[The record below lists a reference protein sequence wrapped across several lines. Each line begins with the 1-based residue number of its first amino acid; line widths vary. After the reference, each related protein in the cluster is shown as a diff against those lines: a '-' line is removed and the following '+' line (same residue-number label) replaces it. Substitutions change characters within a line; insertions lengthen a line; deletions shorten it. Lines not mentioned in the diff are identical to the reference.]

1 MLLDGYAE
9 GLIGLYPQAFT
20 FFRCCTALCDGRSF
34 QPVYVFYP
42 HTRKRAAIQCAVS
55 DIDGI
60 HIAIPE
66 KIRYNN
72 NKFLHLEVR
81 SWIPPA

>member
-9 GLIGLYPQAFT
+9 GLIGLYPQALT
-20 FFRCCTALCDGRSF
+20 FFRCRTALSDGRSF

-66 KIRYNN
+66 QHIFK
-72 NKFLHLEVR
+72 L
-81 SWIPPA
+81 